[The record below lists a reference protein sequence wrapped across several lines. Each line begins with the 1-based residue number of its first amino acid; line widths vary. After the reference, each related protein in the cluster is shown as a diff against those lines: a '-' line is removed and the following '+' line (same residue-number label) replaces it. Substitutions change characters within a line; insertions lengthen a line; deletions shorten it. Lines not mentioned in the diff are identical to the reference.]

1 MRERERGWGERERER
16 VEREGEREICTPE
29 AQTHCMEWTEIER
42 KRKDTYVR
50 QADGRIE
57 RRTCLQIDK
66 HRVGERER
74 DSEKRIK

>member
-16 VEREGEREICTPE
+16 EREGEREICTPE

-42 KRKDTYVR
+42 KRKDTDVR

-74 DSEKRIK
+74 DSEKRIN